1 MQKAGNIKYYI
12 TTLISIGCVWF
23 SASAQT
29 GEPSVKVL
37 LSNNHILIGEQIKL
51 NVQVTTPVDKP
62 ITQWYNLPDTFNH
75 IEVLSRSTID
85 SIRDGSVKTYNQT
98 FTITAFDSGVWN
110 IPVVEIMAGNTK
122 TASQLSDLTVVPAQL
137 KDSSYHDI
145 REIINVPVE
154 KTPWWYWVAA
164 ALSAILLGM
173 LIWLWIKSR
182 KGKPA
187 IIKESKSSLSAL
199 EEAMR
204 QLREL
209 QMQGLPE
216 KGEWKKYYSV
226 LTTIFKIYAERKFPN
241 GFLQK
246 TTDEILVSLDPKLS
260 RETLGETA
268 ETLRIADAVKFARYQ
283 PDIIQASLSMQLIE
297 KTLKELDNVKQ

>member
-1 MQKAGNIKYYI
+1 MQKAGNIRYYI
-12 TTLISIGCVWF
+12 ATLISISCVWF
-23 SASAQT
+23 NASAQT

-75 IEVLSRSTID
+75 IEVLNRSTID
-85 SIRDGSVKTYNQT
+85 SVRDGSIKTYNQT

-110 IPVVEIMAGNTK
+110 IPVVEIMAGDK
-122 TASQLSDLTVVPAQL
+122 KASSPPADLTVVPAQL

-145 REIINVPVE
+145 REIISVPVE

-164 ALSAILLGM
+164 ALSAILLGV

-187 IIKESKSSLSAL
+187 VIKESKLSLSAL

-209 QMQGLPE
+209 QIQGLPE
-216 KGEWKKYYSV
+216 KGEWKKYYSA
-226 LTTIFKIYAERKFPN
+226 LTAIIKTYAERKFQN

-268 ETLRIADAVKFARYQ
+268 ETLRIADAVKFAKYQ
-283 PDIIQASLSMQLIE
+283 SDIQQTSLSMQRIE
-297 KTLKELDNVKQ
+297 KTIKELDTVKQ